1 MNLDFRKLYASEI
14 ECRVSTVNKNGCS
27 LLLYK
32 DARVDQRLLDET
44 VGPYNWQRSHEV
56 INGNL
61 YCNVG
66 IWVDRRGEGYGEWVW
81 KQDVGKESYTE
92 KEKGQ
97 ASDAF
102 KRACF
107 NWGIGRELYT
117 APLIW
122 IKAKDADL
130 VEQNGKLTTRAR
142 FRVDAIGYKNNSIS
156 YLRIVKT
163 NGAKPFPVYES
174 GDRST
179 IYMMQNETLTDC
191 EEPEDFGGKPE
202 SLSKGYAT
210 EHPDEPVNNIEC
222 EYLISIASQ
231 NNVTAE
237 EICKAYKVEDLLK
250 LKRFAII
257 ALLDGDHWGAIKR
270 KAAKS

>member
-1 MNLDFRKLYASEI
+1 MELKFRKLYASEI

-61 YCNVG
+61 FCNVG
-66 IWVDRRGEGYGEWVW
+66 IWVMRPSGFGEWVW
-81 KQDVGKESYTE
+81 KQDVGKESLTE

-117 APLIW
+117 APFIW

-130 VEQNGKLTTRAR
+130 VEEKGRITTKAR
-142 FRVDAIGYKNNSIS
+142 FRVDAIGYKDNAIS
-156 YLRIVKT
+156 YLRILKT
-163 NGAKPFPVYES
+163 NGGKVFVVYES
-174 GDRST
+174 GNADT
-179 IYMMQNETLTDC
+179 IYTTNNNLTDC
-191 EEPEDFGGKPE
+191 DEPEDFDGRPE
-202 SLSKGYAT
+202 TLDVAYAK
-210 EHPDEPVNNIEC
+210 EHPDEPVNNLEC
-222 EYLISIASQ
+222 EYLAATAAGHG
-231 NNVTAE
+231 VTAE
-237 EICKAYKVEDLLK
+237 EICKAYKVDDLLK
-250 LKRFAII
+250 LNRSIII
-257 ALLDGDHWGAIKR
+257 ALIDGDYWAKIK
-270 KAAKS
+270 KAAKK

>member
-1 MNLDFRKLYASEI
+1 MDLKFRKLYASEI
-14 ECRVSTVNKNGCS
+14 ECRVSTVSKNGCS

-61 YCNVG
+61 FCNVG
-66 IWVDRRGEGYGEWVW
+66 IWVERNPDGFGEWVW

-117 APLIW
+117 APFIW
-122 IKAKDADL
+122 INAKDADV
-130 VEQNGKLTTRAR
+130 VEERGKYTTRAR
-142 FRVDAIGYKNNSIS
+142 FRVDAIGYKDNAIS
-156 YLRIVKT
+156 YLRIIRT
-163 NGAKPFPVYES
+163 NGGKLFAVYES
-174 GDRST
+174 GDKST
-179 IYMMQNETLTDC
+179 AYTVNNNLEDC
-191 EEPEDFGGKPE
+191 DEPEDFGGRPE
-202 SLSKGYAT
+202 TLDMEYAK
-210 EHPDEPVNNIEC
+210 EHPEEPVNNTEC
-222 EYLISIASQ
+222 EYLMTVAGDHD
-231 NNVTAE
+231 VTAE
-237 EICKAYKVEDLLK
+237 EICKAYKVDDLLK
-250 LKRFAII
+250 LKRTIII
-257 ALLDGDHWGAIKR
+257 ALVDGDYWAKIK
-270 KAAKS
+270 KAAKK

>member
-1 MNLDFRKLYASEI
+1 MSLEFRKLYASEI

-44 VGPYNWQRSHEV
+44 VGPFNWQRSHEL

-61 YCNVG
+61 FCNVG
-66 IWVDRRGEGYGEWVW
+66 IWVDRRGEGFGEWVW

-117 APLIW
+117 APFIW
-122 IKAKDADL
+122 IKAKDADI
-130 VEQNGKLTTRAR
+130 VEEKGRVTTKAR
-142 FRVDAIGYKNNSIS
+142 FRVDAIGYKDNAIS

-163 NGAKPFPVYES
+163 NGGKPFPVYES
-174 GDRST
+174 GDKST
-179 IYMMQNETLTDC
+179 LYTTNNNLTDSD
-191 EEPEDFGGKPE
+191 EPEDFGGMPE
-202 SLSKGYAT
+202 TLSADYAKD
-210 EHPDEPVNNIEC
+210 HPDEPVNNLEC
-222 EYLISIASQ
+222 EYLASVAAEHG
-231 NNVTAE
+231 VTAE
-237 EICKAYKVEDLLK
+237 EICKAYKINDLLE
-250 LKRFAII
+250 LTRGTII
-257 ALLDGDHWGAIKR
+257 VLLSKDYWQTIKK
-270 KAAKS
+270 KAAK

>member
-1 MNLDFRKLYASEI
+1 MELKFRKLYASEI
-14 ECRVSTVNKNGCS
+14 ECRVSTVAKNGCS

-61 YCNVG
+61 FCNVG
-66 IWVDRRGEGYGEWVW
+66 IWVERNPDGFGEWVW

-117 APLIW
+117 APFIW
-122 IKAKDADL
+122 INAKDADV
-130 VEQNGKLTTRAR
+130 VEERGKYTTRAR
-142 FRVDAIGYKNNSIS
+142 FRVDAIGYKDNAIS
-156 YLRIVKT
+156 YLRILKT
-163 NGAKPFPVYES
+163 NGGKPFPVFEA
-174 GDRST
+174 GDKST
-179 IYMMQNETLTDC
+179 VYTVNNNLEDC
-191 EEPEDFGGKPE
+191 DEPEDFGGRPE
-202 SLSKGYAT
+202 TLDVEYAK
-210 EHPDEPVNNIEC
+210 EHPEEPVNNIEC
-222 EYLISIASQ
+222 EYLMAQ
-231 NNVTAE
+231 AAEHDVTAE
-237 EICKAYKVEDLLK
+237 EICKAYKVDDLLK
-250 LKRFAII
+250 LKRSIII
-257 ALLDGDHWGAIKR
+257 ALVDGDYWAKIK
-270 KAAKS
+270 KAAVKK